1 MPQLTAALPRAPL
14 LAHRPVRV
22 LSRPAELADSWDQL
36 AIGSGSPMHHYAWVS
51 ACAELFSK
59 PSDVHLVVL
68 GSPEDPAAI
77 APLVRAHGPVPR
89 LELLGLR
96 HLHEPTDFVYRDA
109 GAAAA
114 LAAAV
119 APLGLPLFLERVPAE
134 SATVC
139 ALKTAW
145 RGRGV
150 VVSRPALG
158 CPFLELA
165 GGWADTEPPLEAG
178 RRSDLRRARRRAEGI
193 GPLSCQIVSPGPSD
207 LDPLL
212 DELFRVESTGWKG
225 RHGTALASD
234 LSRGAFYRRYAA
246 AASRTGVLR
255 LCYLRIGERTA
266 AVQFA
271 LEAEGR
277 FWLLKIGYDPA
288 FARCS
293 PGQLLLWETVRYA
306 ARRGL
311 RTYEFL
317 GGPEPWIRVWTERIR
332 PCVAVRAYPARP
344 LGMAALAIDV
354 AKSGWGRVR
363 RSVGR
368 SQ

>member
-14 LAHRPVRV
+14 LAHHRVRV
-22 LSRPAELADSWDQL
+22 LPRPAELADSWDQL

-51 ACAELFSK
+51 ACAELFTK
-59 PSDVHLVVL
+59 PGDVHLVVL

-77 APLVRAHGPVPR
+77 APLVKQHGPVPR

-134 SATVC
+134 SATVS

-178 RRSDLRRARRRAEGI
+178 RRSHLRRAPGRGGGKGAGRLPNRFPGALGVRPPPGRAL
-193 GPLSCQIVSPGPSD
+193 PV
-207 LDPLL
+207 
-212 DELFRVESTGWKG
+212 
-225 RHGTALASD
+225 
-234 LSRGAFYRRYAA
+234 
-246 AASRTGVLR
+246 
-255 LCYLRIGERTA
+255 
-266 AVQFA
+266 
-271 LEAEGR
+271 
-277 FWLLKIGYDPA
+277 
-288 FARCS
+288 
-293 PGQLLLWETVRYA
+293 
-306 ARRGL
+306 
-311 RTYEFL
+311 
-317 GGPEPWIRVWTERIR
+317 
-332 PCVAVRAYPARP
+332 
-344 LGMAALAIDV
+344 GMA
-354 AKSGWGRVR
+354 R
-363 RSVGR
+363 
-368 SQ
+368 

>member
-22 LSRPAELADSWDQL
+22 LSHPAELADSWDQL

-59 PSDVHLVVL
+59 PGDVHLVVL

-134 SATVC
+134 SDTVS

-145 RGRGV
+145 RG
-150 VVSRPALG
+150 P
-158 CPFLELA
+158 
-165 GGWADTEPPLEAG
+165 
-178 RRSDLRRARRRAEGI
+178 
-193 GPLSCQIVSPGPSD
+193 
-207 LDPLL
+207 
-212 DELFRVESTGWKG
+212 
-225 RHGTALASD
+225 
-234 LSRGAFYRRYAA
+234 
-246 AASRTGVLR
+246 GVLR

-271 LEAEGR
+271 VEAEGR

-354 AKSGWGRVR
+354 ATSGWGRVR
-363 RSVGR
+363 RSVGQ
-368 SQ
+368 SS

>member
-22 LSRPAELADSWDQL
+22 LSHPAELADSWDQL

-59 PSDVHLVVL
+59 PGDVHLVVL

-134 SATVC
+134 SATVS

-165 GGWADTEPPLEAG
+165 GGGAGTEPPREGG
-178 RRSDLRRARRRAEGI
+178 RRA
-193 GPLSCQIVSPGPSD
+193 PLPPG
-207 LDPLL
+207 
-212 DELFRVESTGWKG
+212 
-225 RHGTALASD
+225 
-234 LSRGAFYRRYAA
+234 
-246 AASRTGVLR
+246 
-255 LCYLRIGERTA
+255 
-266 AVQFA
+266 
-271 LEAEGR
+271 
-277 FWLLKIGYDPA
+277 
-288 FARCS
+288 
-293 PGQLLLWETVRYA
+293 
-306 ARRGL
+306 ARRG
-311 RTYEFL
+311 
-317 GGPEPWIRVWTERIR
+317 GGGGAGRGPVGSPG
-332 PCVAVRAYPARP
+332 AVE
-344 LGMAALAIDV
+344 
-354 AKSGWGRVR
+354 
-363 RSVGR
+363 
-368 SQ
+368 

>member
-1 MPQLTAALPRAPL
+1 MPQLTAARPRAPL

-22 LSRPAELADSWDQL
+22 LSHPAELADSWDQL

-59 PSDVHLVVL
+59 PGDVHLVVL

-134 SATVC
+134 SATVS

-165 GGWADTEPPLEAG
+165 GGGGGTLPPLVGGPRSPLRGGAPRAG
-178 RRSDLRRARRRAEGI
+178 
-193 GPLSCQIVSPGPSD
+193 
-207 LDPLL
+207 
-212 DELFRVESTGWKG
+212 
-225 RHGTALASD
+225 
-234 LSRGAFYRRYAA
+234 
-246 AASRTGVLR
+246 
-255 LCYLRIGERTA
+255 GERA
-266 AVQFA
+266 GGV
-271 LEAEGR
+271 
-277 FWLLKIGYDPA
+277 P
-288 FARCS
+288 RCM
-293 PGQLLLWETVRYA
+293 T
-306 ARRGL
+306 
-311 RTYEFL
+311 
-317 GGPEPWIRVWTERIR
+317 GGPR
-332 PCVAVRAYPARP
+332 
-344 LGMAALAIDV
+344 
-354 AKSGWGRVR
+354 
-363 RSVGR
+363 
-368 SQ
+368 

>member
-22 LSRPAELADSWDQL
+22 LSHPAELADSWDQL

-59 PSDVHLVVL
+59 PGDVHLVVL

-109 GAAAA
+109 GGAAA

-119 APLGLPLFLERVPAE
+119 ARLGLPLFLERVPAE
-134 SATVC
+134 SATVS

-165 GGWADTEPPLEAG
+165 GGWAGTEPPPE
-178 RRSDLRRARRRAEGI
+178 ARRR
-193 GPLSCQIVSPGPSD
+193 PR
-207 LDPLL
+207 
-212 DELFRVESTGWKG
+212 FR
-225 RHGTALASD
+225 
-234 LSRGAFYRRYAA
+234 
-246 AASRTGVLR
+246 
-255 LCYLRIGERTA
+255 
-266 AVQFA
+266 
-271 LEAEGR
+271 
-277 FWLLKIGYDPA
+277 
-288 FARCS
+288 
-293 PGQLLLWETVRYA
+293 
-306 ARRGL
+306 
-311 RTYEFL
+311 
-317 GGPEPWIRVWTERIR
+317 
-332 PCVAVRAYPARP
+332 PARP
-344 LGMAALAIDV
+344 RAAGV
-354 AKSGWGRVR
+354 GPVR
-363 RSVGR
+363 CPAGSAGAPGSEPTR
-368 SQ
+368 